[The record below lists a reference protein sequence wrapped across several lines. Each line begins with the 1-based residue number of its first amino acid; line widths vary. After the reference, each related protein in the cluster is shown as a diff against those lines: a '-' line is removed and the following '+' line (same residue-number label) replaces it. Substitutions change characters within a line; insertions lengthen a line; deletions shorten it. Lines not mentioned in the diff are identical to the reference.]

1 LALDDYARDVPVV
14 PESTKTLLGFLD
26 ALEKVWK
33 QRDPTLAAKT
43 RANLAYSRMVMLFG
57 AGDVEEALRIAME
70 VDPILSQLDFF
81 DNRYKAKFY
90 RLKGDLLFRKLLLPI
105 FSRARRNISRIPSGL
120 PKG

>member
-57 AGDVEEALRIAME
+57 AGDVEGALRIAME